1 MPFPLAALIPGIF
14 QIGEKLIDKL
24 IETDDEKAAAKVKLM
39 EAINRGEL
47 QQLQIQLSAILAEAQ
62 SADPWTSRARP
73 TFLYVIYLLI
83 ISAIPFGV
91 LWAFQPEAAERVAT
105 GFGKWLDAIPEP
117 LYALFG
123 AGYLGYT
130 AFRSW
135 DKRGPKNESR

>member
-1 MPFPLAALIPGIF
+1 MPFPIAAMLPGIF
-14 QIGEKLIDKL
+14 SIGEKLIDKL
-24 IETDDEKAAAKVKLM
+24 LTTDEEKANAKVKLM
-39 EAINRGEL
+39 QAAAAGEL
-47 QQLQIQLSAILAEAQ
+47 AALQTQLSAIMAEAQ

-83 ISAIPFGV
+83 LAAIPFGIF
-91 LWAFQPEAAERVAT
+91 WAISPGDAERVAL
-105 GFGKWLDAIPEP
+105 GFKMWLDAIPEP

-135 DKRGPKNESR
+135 DKRGPK

>member
-1 MPFPLAALIPGIF
+1 MPFPIAAMIPGLF
-14 QIGEKLIDKL
+14 SIGEKLIDKL

-39 EAINRGEL
+39 EAVNRGEL
-47 QQLQIQLSAILAEAQ
+47 QQLQVQLSAILAEAQ

-83 ISAIPFGV
+83 LSAIPFGF
-91 LWAFQPEAAERVAT
+91 LWAVNPEMAERITT

-135 DKRGPKNESR
+135 DKRGPKPPA

>member
-1 MPFPLAALIPGIF
+1 MNPLLLGGIF

-24 IETDDEKAAAKVKLM
+24 FTSDEEKAAAKLKLM
-39 EAINRGEL
+39 QASQAGEL
-47 QQLQIQLSAILAEAQ
+47 DALRVQLSAIIAEAQ
-62 SADPWTSRARP
+62 SSDPYTSRSRP
-73 TFLYVIYLLI
+73 TFLYVIYILLL
-83 ISAIPFGV
+83 AGLPMGV
-91 LWAFQPEAAERVAT
+91 LYAFRPEMAGAVAE

-135 DKRGPKNESR
+135 DKKGGKAS